1 MSIKGLAKD
10 LLTLGLLI
18 FIPIILVASIY
29 FYFTTN
35 DATYLYLGMV
45 IAVIMVLGAI
55 ARYRYFA
62 DYVLTLIRKWK

>member
-1 MSIKGLAKD
+1 MSLKGLVRD

-18 FIPIILVASIY
+18 FIPVILVASFY

-35 DATYLYLGMV
+35 DATYLYLGIV
-45 IAVIMVLGAI
+45 IAVILVLGAI

-62 DYVLTLIRKWK
+62 DFVLTLIKKWK